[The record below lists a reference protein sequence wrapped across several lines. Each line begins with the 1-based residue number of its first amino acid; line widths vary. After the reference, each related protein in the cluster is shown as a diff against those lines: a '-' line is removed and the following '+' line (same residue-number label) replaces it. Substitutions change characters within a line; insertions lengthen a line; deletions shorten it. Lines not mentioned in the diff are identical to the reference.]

1 MCFTG
6 KNRRESECTDGSPY
20 TYTLKFDSCQLQRG
34 IFMNIAKKYFFV
46 GTTFI
51 LLLLLFSCTTTKLK
65 SVWKDTT
72 YNGYINSIMVVALA
86 ERYEIRKFFERE
98 FVKQFK
104 KLGVEAIASVDA
116 IPEEKE
122 VNANIILAEARNRG
136 IAMIMVTHLVSFDD
150 KSVDSSASSS
160 SIFHT
165 YYRNVSIY
173 IARPGYY
180 AQGIKR
186 TQGVTL
192 TTKLYETK
200 AEKLVWS
207 VTSKT
212 LEPDLSE
219 YNIVKSL
226 SKVIIES
233 LYDNTL
239 LR

>member
-1 MCFTG
+1 
-6 KNRRESECTDGSPY
+6 
-20 TYTLKFDSCQLQRG
+20 
-34 IFMNIAKKYFFV
+34 MNIAKKYFFV
-46 GTTFI
+46 GGTFV

-65 SVWKDTT
+65 SVWKDSA
-72 YNGYINSIMVVALA
+72 YDGYINSIMVVALA
-86 ERYEIRKFFERE
+86 ERYEIRRFFEKE

-104 KLGVEAIASVDA
+104 ALGVEAIASVDA

-122 VNANIILAEARNRG
+122 VNADIIIAEALKRG
-136 IAMIMVTHLVSFDD
+136 TEMIMVTHLVSFDD
-150 KSVDSSASSS
+150 KSVDSSASSA

-173 IARPGYY
+173 VLNPGYY
-180 AQGIKR
+180 AQGIQR

-200 AEKLVWS
+200 TEKLVWS
-207 VTSKT
+207 ATSKT

-226 SKVIIES
+226 SKVIIKS
-233 LYDNTL
+233 LYDTTL

>member
-1 MCFTG
+1 
-6 KNRRESECTDGSPY
+6 
-20 TYTLKFDSCQLQRG
+20 
-34 IFMNIAKKYFFV
+34 MNIAKKYFFV
-46 GTTFI
+46 AGTFV
-51 LLLLLFSCTTTKLK
+51 LLFLLSSCTTTKLK
-65 SVWKDTT
+65 SVWKDDA
-72 YNGYINSIMVVALA
+72 YNEYINSVMVVALA

-104 KLGVEAIASVDA
+104 ALGIEAVASADA
-116 IPEEKE
+116 LPEEKE
-122 VNANIILAEARNRG
+122 VNADIIIAEALKRG
-136 IAMIMVTHLVSFDD
+136 AEMIMVTHLISFDD
-150 KSVDSSASSS
+150 KSVESSGSSA

-165 YYRNVSIY
+165 YYRNASIY
-173 IARPGYY
+173 ILNSGYY
-180 AQGIKR
+180 AQGIQR

-200 AEKLVWS
+200 TEKLVWS

-226 SKVIIES
+226 SKVILES
-233 LYDNTL
+233 LHDNKL

>member
-1 MCFTG
+1 MDFVVDWR
-6 KNRRESECTDGSPY
+6 RRE
-20 TYTLKFDSCQLQRG
+20 

-46 GTTFI
+46 GGTFV

-65 SVWKDTT
+65 SVWKDTA
-72 YNGYINSIMVVALA
+72 YDGYINSIMVVALA
-86 ERYEIRKFFERE
+86 ERYEVRKFFERE

-104 KLGVEAIASVDA
+104 ALGVEAIASADA

-122 VNANIILAEARNRG
+122 VNADIIIAEALKRG
-136 IAMIMVTHLVSFDD
+136 TEMIMVTHLVSFDD
-150 KSVDSSASSS
+150 KSVVSSGSSA

-165 YYRNVSIY
+165 DYRNVSIY
-173 IARPGYY
+173 VLSTGYY
-180 AQGIKR
+180 APGIQR

-200 AEKLVWS
+200 TEKLVWS
-207 VTSKT
+207 ATSKT

-226 SKVIIES
+226 SKVIIKS
-233 LYDNTL
+233 LSDNTL